1 MTAKQ
6 QHQGT
11 PTYMKNDYF
20 CMSLIFLKL
29 ISHSKTRIENTLSQI
44 RAPLQMIYKYIYKY
58 KIIASH

>member
-11 PTYMKNDYF
+11 PTYMKNNYL

-29 ISHSKTRIENTLSQI
+29 ISHSKTRVENTLSQI
-44 RAPLQMIYKYIYKY
+44 RAPLQMIYKYIYK
-58 KIIASH
+58 I